1 MIAAPRGK
9 TLGGSS
15 SINGLVYNRGQ
26 SMDFDTWAQL
36 GNRGWGYADILPYYK
51 RLESRLGKGDPLYR
65 GQSGE
70 QVITDLEWR
79 HPLCE
84 AFVQAALDMGM
95 PLNEDYNGR
104 TQEGVTYVQRT
115 AKGRF
120 RYSAAKGV
128 SETSQIT
135 PEPAYHH
142 RCAHHLNSG

>member
-1 MIAAPRGK
+1 MGPAGQPR
-9 TLGGSS
+9 LGLCRYSA
-15 SINGLVYNRGQ
+15 L
-26 SMDFDTWAQL
+26 F
-36 GNRGWGYADILPYYK
+36 K
-51 RLESRLGKGDPLYR
+51 RLETRLGKGDPLYR

-95 PLNEDYNGR
+95 PVNADYNGR

-120 RYSAAKGV
+120 RYSAARAFLKPVKARPNLHIITNAHTTSVQVEAGRATGVTFSKGGGM
-128 SETSQIT
+128 
-135 PEPAYHH
+135 A
-142 RCAHHLNSG
+142 LNSKFWPAVR